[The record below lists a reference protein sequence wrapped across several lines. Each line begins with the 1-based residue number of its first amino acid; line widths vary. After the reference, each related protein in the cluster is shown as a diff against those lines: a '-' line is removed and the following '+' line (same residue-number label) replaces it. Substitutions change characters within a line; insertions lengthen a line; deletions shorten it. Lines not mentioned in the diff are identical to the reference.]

1 MKKYMNE
8 INKIRPW
15 FGLFTYIFMLVTA
28 IFNIDYIYAFVLK
41 TLEIVSPLLF
51 GLLMVYLVKISMSY
65 FNKQL
70 TFSKSYKSMLNVLIY
85 VLVFGVV
92 VLVMVFI
99 FPEIMHIFVTM
110 YNNLV
115 HHLNEALNNLKPL
128 FQHFNFDTKM
138 LKEVNIKKF
147 INDLKTNYRNIFN
160 HLSYYKTIA
169 KVLIIDILL
178 LSNKYFIRVLVAL
191 IMGTYSLFY
200 KEKILRYIKILIKA
214 LRLNRVIDDGMNNIY
229 AMSYV

>member
-1 MKKYMNE
+1 MNE

-92 VLVMVFI
+92 VLVMVLI
-99 FPEIMHIFVTM
+99 LPEIMHIFVTM

-115 HHLNEALNNLKPL
+115 HHLNDVLNNLKPL

-160 HLSYYKTIA
+160 YLSHYKTIA

-191 IMGTYSLFY
+191 IIGTYSSFY

-214 LRLNRVIDDGMNNIY
+214 LRLNRVFNDGMNNIY